1 MKRPSSSKAAS
12 SSPQKKGKGD
22 APPRLG
28 FYDFVAERQAVL
40 QRRRRGLDASEW
52 TSDPILAKAR
62 FCNIDRKDDA
72 VTRELLTELERPS
85 WKLPQQVMLAAALRF
100 TGSRRGEAQR
110 LARLIDEDVG
120 GGALAAALESN
131 DIKCGVGT
139 YQMTLNRRQV
149 GSRIA
154 SLGAAVADRVSEQ
167 GAFGDMAEASDFV
180 AEAMTFGARP
190 QFSANETAKDLAYV
204 PGVFSEDALSR
215 CRLGPGARKGL
226 ALVRKLDEGLPTD
239 DEEAVKQV
247 CERLRRT
254 EREGLGEDR
263 LEWMQAIDVE
273 QALCEFAKYEAYRST
288 GITPM
293 KRFSPATGTETPAAA
308 KAEAAA

>member
-1 MKRPSSSKAAS
+1 MKRPSASKAAS

-190 QFSANETAKDLAYV
+190 QFSANETAKA
-204 PGVFSEDALSR
+204 F
-215 CRLGPGARKGL
+215 ARAGRP
-226 ALVRKLDEGLPTD
+226 RKPQ
-239 DEEAVKQV
+239 KI
-247 CERLRRT
+247 
-254 EREGLGEDR
+254 
-263 LEWMQAIDVE
+263 AIDVE